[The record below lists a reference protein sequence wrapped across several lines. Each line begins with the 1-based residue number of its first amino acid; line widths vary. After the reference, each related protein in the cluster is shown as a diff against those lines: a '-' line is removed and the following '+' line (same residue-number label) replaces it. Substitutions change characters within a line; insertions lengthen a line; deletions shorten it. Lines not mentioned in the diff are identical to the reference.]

1 VKILF
6 VEQSE
11 ELQSKWIEP
20 LRKKGWGVVRARSA
34 EDASRM
40 VDLHGDG
47 LEAVVVGERF
57 APWAQKQELPVVVL
71 VSSWADS
78 DVIKHQNSETPA
90 VAYLSF
96 QKGTEELYSL
106 FEAGATRHNL
116 KSTGTDGV
124 PVHTSFTS
132 EELELEDYSDILSR
146 PEPTSSGMMSFKLD
160 SPNVVLGGA
169 DAKPEVEAFS
179 FSEEDSAGNRTMIL
193 DATSLQM
200 EVSGVKEIP
209 DGETFG
215 DLDLLKLDEEIVDAP
230 LERREH
236 IRAPDPVYS
245 APISQFSVNPTPTGS
260 ISDLE
265 TLRSYLALREQ
276 DVAVLS
282 GQMRSSQERLQQLEM
297 LLKVEKARGAELS
310 HLVSKQE
317 QKIKSYDQ
325 EKQVEL
331 EVLELQIADL
341 DQQLKERTEKTR
353 TIETKLRLTVEEVN
367 KVKDRVRVDIRRI
380 RVREKELE
388 GNLEILKKD
397 SSALLQARDEKIL
410 ELKRKIDLLE
420 FNMELIQE
428 QFSKEKQ
435 SATDLKTKLK
445 DASLVM
451 KQASGL
457 LGQ

>member
-297 LLKVEKARGAELS
+297 
-310 HLVSKQE
+310 VSKQE

-420 FNMELIQE
+420 HGADPRAI
-428 QFSKEKQ
+428 
-435 SATDLKTKLK
+435 LKRETIG
-445 DASLVM
+445 D
-451 KQASGL
+451 
-457 LGQ
+457 